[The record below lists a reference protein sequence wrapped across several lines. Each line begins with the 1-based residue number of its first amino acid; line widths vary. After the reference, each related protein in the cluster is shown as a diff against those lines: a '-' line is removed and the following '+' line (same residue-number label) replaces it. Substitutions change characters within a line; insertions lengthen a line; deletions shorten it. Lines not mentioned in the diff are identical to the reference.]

1 MVHFFSPRKLN
12 RFLSFNRRRSKGF
25 TLLEL
30 LVAMIIGSLIVIALL
45 TLVVQLTE
53 TNQKDAARSQVQ
65 QDMQAATDFIAQEL
79 REAVFVYNGEC
90 LQGNGTPNPANLAN
104 TCPGIIKHI
113 PAAMTE
119 TKGRTPVLAF
129 WRTKKLPTAIA
140 NLCGADPNPQELNSD
155 KAKDNLL
162 VKAGVPC
169 LAGNSYSLVVYAID
183 VKDPTGSTDIWS
195 GNARLIR
202 YELSQFT
209 DGATTQAN
217 QSTGYVN
224 PLQDPKN
231 KFQQWPYGAGANNTF
246 IDRQTEAESPGRP
259 VGSRANPAVLVDFLD
274 AKKTGDPLYDDAAT
288 TVPAPN
294 CEEFGVDAASQTNA
308 LTPLATVTPPPP
320 RGFYACVRGGGVTPI
335 PTGSTVTTKA
345 AGQNQD
351 VLLVMKGNV
360 TGQGGFF
367 KGGEDRKDRISPL
380 QTRVLIRGVVE
391 KP

>member
-1 MVHFFSPRKLN
+1 MVHFFSPRKLD

-25 TLLEL
+25 TPLEL

-65 QDMQAATDFIAQEL
+65 QDMQAATDFVAQEL

-90 LQGNGTPNPANLAN
+90 LQGNGTPTATTLA
-104 TCPGIIKHI
+104 TKCPGIVNHI
-113 PAAMTE
+113 PTE
-119 TKGRTPVLAF
+119 MVSATRTPVLAF
-129 WRTKKLPTAIA
+129 WRTKKLPKAIST
-140 NLCGADPNPQELNSD
+140 LCGTAPNPQQLSD
-155 KAKDNLL
+155 SETAKTNPL
-162 VKAGVPC
+162 VQAGVPC

-183 VKDPTGSTDIWS
+183 KKIPGDTWS

-224 PLQDPKN
+224 PLQDPKY
-231 KFQQWPYGAGANNTF
+231 KFQQWPYASDGTS
-246 IDRQTEAESPGRP
+246 RQNVAVQPGRP
-259 VGSRANPAVLVDFLD
+259 VASPANPAVLVDFLD
-274 AKKTGDPLYDDAAT
+274 KEEAADISCDGFGDAAK
-288 TVPAPN
+288 
-294 CEEFGVDAASQTNA
+294 A
-308 LTPLATVTPPPP
+308 LTPSDTASP
-320 RGFYACVRGGGVTPI
+320 RGFYACVRGGGVGT
-335 PTGSTVTTKA
+335 A
-345 AGQNQD
+345 AMLGENQD

-360 TGQGGFF
+360 SGQSGFNRDF
-367 KGGEDRKDRISPL
+367 NNKERISPL
-380 QTRVLIRGVVE
+380 QTRVLIRGVVD

>member
-65 QDMQAATDFIAQEL
+65 QDMQAATDFVAQEL

-90 LQGNGTPNPANLAN
+90 LQGNGTPTNSVNLKEI
-104 TCPGIIKHI
+104 CPGIVKHI
-113 PAAMTE
+113 PAAMVSPT
-119 TKGRTPVLAF
+119 RTPVLAF
-129 WRTKKLPTAIA
+129 WRTKKLPADISK
-140 NLCGADPNPQELNSD
+140 LCGTPPNPQELS
-155 KAKDNLL
+155 KSETAKDNAL

-169 LAGNSYSLVVYAID
+169 LAGYTYSLVVYAID
-183 VKDPTGSTDIWS
+183 TEVSATWS

-202 YELSQFT
+202 YELSQFI
-209 DGATTQAN
+209 DNATTEKDQ
-217 QSTGYVN
+217 TMGYVN
-224 PLQDPKN
+224 PLQDSTYT
-231 KFQQWPYGAGANNTF
+231 FQQWPYAFDKKSNLINRQQVKVSQDAPGAQNPGAPTGN
-246 IDRQTEAESPGRP
+246 S
-259 VGSRANPAVLVDFLD
+259 AVLVDFLD
-274 AKKTGDPLYDDAAT
+274 DKVANGT
-288 TVPAPN
+288 TVPTPN
-294 CEEFGVDAASQTNA
+294 CVEFGADAASQANA
-308 LTPLATVTPPPP
+308 LTPSAAASP
-320 RGFYACVRGGGVTPI
+320 RGFYACVRDGGIKPAA
-335 PTGSTVTTKA
+335 STATKK

-360 TGQGGFF
+360 SGQSGFDKKF
-367 KGGEDRKDRISPL
+367 DNSERISPL
-380 QTRVLIRGVVE
+380 QTRVLIRGVVD